1 MWLKKEDEPT
11 VMWNSQ
17 HKYAEMD
24 CGEEGGADVGLPNL
38 LWCRPGFKVIQGK
51 VEKNNLWNM
60 KHEVLDKKMLC
71 LHYTSNKRSVFYM
84 NFTVIYLL
92 IHLFFYLFIHF
103 VFVLH

>member
-51 VEKNNLWNM
+51 VEKIIFETWNN
-60 KHEVLDKKMLC
+60 EVLDKK
-71 LHYTSNKRSVFYM
+71 NAI
-84 NFTVIYLL
+84 FTLYIK
-92 IHLFFYLFIHF
+92 
-103 VFVLH
+103 